1 MTRHII
7 HTAKAPAALGPY
19 SQAVRHGDLVFLSGQ
34 VAIDPASGKLVE
46 GGIEA
51 QARQVFR
58 NLRAV
63 CQEAG
68 RDLDSILKLT
78 IYLVDLGNFAKV
90 NAVMAELFTAPYP
103 ARATIGIAALP
114 LGAEVEVEAV
124 LGL

>member
-1 MTRHII
+1 MSRQII

-34 VAIDPASGKLVE
+34 VAIDPASGKLVA

-58 NLRAV
+58 NLRSV
-63 CQEAG
+63 CEAAG
-68 RDLDSILKLT
+68 GDLDSILKLT

-90 NAVMAELFTAPYP
+90 NAVMADLFAAPYP

>member
-1 MTRHII
+1 MSRHII

-103 ARATIGIAALP
+103 ARATIGIGALP
-114 LGAEVEVEAV
+114 LSAEVEVEAV

>member
-1 MTRHII
+1 MSRNIV
-7 HTAKAPAALGPY
+7 HTDKAPAALGPY

-34 VAIDPASGKLVE
+34 VAIDPASGKLVA

-58 NLRAV
+58 NLRSV
-63 CQEAG
+63 CEAAG
-68 RDLDSILKLT
+68 GDLDSILKLT

-90 NAVMAELFTAPYP
+90 NAVMADLFAAPYP

>member
-1 MTRHII
+1 MSRNIV
-7 HTAKAPAALGPY
+7 HTDKAPAALGPY

-34 VAIDPASGKLVE
+34 VAINPASGKLVE

-58 NLRAV
+58 NLRSV
-63 CQEAG
+63 CEAAG
-68 RDLDSILKLT
+68 GDLDSILKLT

>member
-1 MTRHII
+1 MSRNIA
-7 HTAKAPAALGPY
+7 HTDKAPAALGPY

-58 NLRAV
+58 NLRSV
-63 CQEAG
+63 CEAAG
-68 RDLDSILKLT
+68 GDLDSILKLT

>member
-1 MTRHII
+1 MSRQII
-7 HTAKAPAALGPY
+7 HTDKAPAALGPY
-19 SQAVRHGDLVFLSGQ
+19 SQAVRLGDLVFLSGQ
-34 VAIDPASGKLVE
+34 VAIDPAKGKLVE

-63 CQEAG
+63 CQAAG

-78 IYLVDLGNFAKV
+78 IYLVDLGNFAQV
-90 NAVMAELFTAPYP
+90 NAVMAEIFTAPYP

>member
-34 VAIDPASGKLVE
+34 VGIDPASGKLVE
-46 GGIEA
+46 GGIDA

-90 NAVMAELFTAPYP
+90 NSVMAELFTAPYP

>member
-1 MTRHII
+1 MSRNIV
-7 HTAKAPAALGPY
+7 HTDQAPAALGPY
-19 SQAVRHGDLVFLSGQ
+19 SQAVRHGDLVFFSGQ

-58 NLRAV
+58 NLQAV
-63 CQEAG
+63 CAAAG
-68 RDLDSILKLT
+68 GDLGSILKLT

-90 NAVMAELFTAPYP
+90 NAVMAEIFTAPYP

-114 LGAEVEVEAV
+114 LGAEVEVEGV

>member
-1 MTRHII
+1 MSRHII

-34 VAIDPASGKLVE
+34 VAIDPVIGKLVE

-68 RDLDSILKLT
+68 SDLDGILKLT